1 MIKDLTFKAIGYIG
15 NKDAFTK
22 LLNGGATVTE
32 FSMCCNNG
40 TKDKPNSIWIKCQI
54 WGEYGKKIA
63 QYLTAKS
70 HVLCEG
76 EFDRIEIYTT
86 QQGEQKSNLVMNV
99 KDVRLFSKQDQS
111 SAKSD
116 FFPAQTYTPAAPY
129 NQPDTDDLPF

>member
-22 LLNGGATVTE
+22 LLNGGSLVTE

-40 TKDKPNSIWIKCQI
+40 TKDKPNRIWIKCQI
-54 WGEYGKKIA
+54 WGEYGKNIA

-70 HVLCEG
+70 QVLCEG
-76 EFDRIEIYTT
+76 DFDRIEVYTT

-99 KDVRLFSKQDQS
+99 KDVRLFSKKDQQ
-111 SAKSD
+111 
-116 FFPAQTYTPAAPY
+116 PANQTNTPQAAY
-129 NQPDTDDLPF
+129 NQPDDDDDLPF